1 MTIVLFFFHLDPG
14 AIGRRTVCSRDYA
27 AGNTEP
33 EKEDTMEPQDRTR
46 EEAIG
51 TVSGMEERKL
61 QEARDNQNLT
71 MGVAGGLAAAVVGAV
86 LWAIITVVTG
96 YQIGWMAVGI
106 GFLVGYAVKLLGKG
120 VDPVFGYAGA
130 AIALAGCL
138 VGNLLTV
145 VITVSRQE
153 NLEILTLLSRL
164 TPGIAADILKETFQP
179 MDVLFYGLAVY
190 EGYKISFTKPK

>member
-1 MTIVLFFFHLDPG
+1 
-14 AIGRRTVCSRDYA
+14 
-27 AGNTEP
+27 
-33 EKEDTMEPQDRTR
+33 MEQQNRTR

-61 QEARDNQNLT
+61 QAARDDQNLS
-71 MGVAGGLAAAVVGAV
+71 MGAVGGIAAAIVGAIV
-86 LWAIITVVTG
+86 WAIITVMTG
-96 YQIGWMAVGI
+96 YQIGWMAVGV

-138 VGNLLTV
+138 AGNLLTV
-145 VITVSRQE
+145 VIMVSRQE
-153 NLEILTLLSRL
+153 NLELLTVLSRL
-164 TPGIAADILKETFQP
+164 TPGLTADIMKETFQP

-190 EGYKISFTKPK
+190 EAYKISFTKQA